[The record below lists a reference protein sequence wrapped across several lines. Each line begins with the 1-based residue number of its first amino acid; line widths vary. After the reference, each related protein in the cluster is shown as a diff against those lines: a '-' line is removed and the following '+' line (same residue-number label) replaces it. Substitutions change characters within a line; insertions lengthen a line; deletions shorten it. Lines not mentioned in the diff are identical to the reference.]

1 VRVVIA
7 EDSIFRNSIAEM
19 LSAGGHEVARIARTG
34 DELLAYLNRSGP
46 PDVAVLDIRMP
57 PTKTDEGLVA
67 AEQIRAKWPAVGI
80 LLFSTYTLLPMAE
93 RLLDLGGDGGLGY
106 LSKDGI
112 SNEEE
117 LAAAAERVGAG
128 EQVLDPQLV
137 RDLVRRRRET
147 PLEDL
152 LTSRELD
159 VLRLIAEG
167 RTNKVI
173 ADTLFVSVK
182 AVEDNCRSVFRKLG
196 VAGEPGYNQRVQ
208 AVLEW
213 FRRTG

>member
-1 VRVVIA
+1 
-7 EDSIFRNSIAEM
+7 
-19 LSAGGHEVARIARTG
+19 
-34 DELLAYLNRSGP
+34 
-46 PDVAVLDIRMP
+46 
-57 PTKTDEGLVA
+57 
-67 AEQIRAKWPAVGI
+67 
-80 LLFSTYTLLPMAE
+80 MAE

-106 LSKDGI
+106 LSKDGVA
-112 SNEEE
+112 NEEE
-117 LAAAAERVGAG
+117 LSAAAERVGAG
-128 EQVLDPQLV
+128 EQVLDQQLF
-137 RDLVRRRRET
+137 RDLLRRRREK

-167 RTNKVI
+167 RTNQVI

-196 VAGEPGYNQRVQ
+196 VAGEPGYNQRVR